1 MRNRSSAPGPAGTLT
16 TVTDDIEIIDEE
28 LDVAS
33 GDVDDDEVVLSWWQ
47 HPLNLVTLVVS
58 ALLIGG
64 MVGWLIGDANATP
77 SPNEVD
83 IGFLQDMREHHEQ
96 AVLMSDIFVQLPDTN
111 PELDVIARSISFGQ
125 AIEIGRMIEM
135 LRLYGAD
142 EANLGETSMGWMGMS
157 AAVGQMPGMASADEL
172 DALARSSGA
181 EADQLFF
188 DLMVAH
194 HTGGVEMAAFAADNA
209 AEERTR
215 SLARAIVD
223 SQGDEIAELRSV
235 MP

>member
-1 MRNRSSAPGPAGTLT
+1 MS
-16 TVTDDIEIIDEE
+16 DDTAVDQGRIPDDEIDDEIDDE
-28 LDVAS
+28 
-33 GDVDDDEVVLSWWQ
+33 VDDDEIVLGWWQ
-47 HPLNLVTLVVS
+47 HPLNLVTMVVA

-64 MVGWLIGDANATP
+64 MVGWLIGDANAEP

-111 PELDVIARSISFGQ
+111 PELVVIARSIQFGQ
-125 AIEIGRMIEM
+125 ALEIGRMIEM
-135 LRLYGAD
+135 LRWYGAD
-142 EANLGETSMGWMGMS
+142 EANLGDTAMGWMGMS
-157 AAVGQMPGMASADEL
+157 AEVGQMPGMASSDEL
-172 DALARSSGA
+172 EALAAASGP

-194 HTGGVEMAAFAADNA
+194 HTGGIEMATFAAENA
-209 AEERTR
+209 AEARTR
-215 SLARAIVD
+215 SFAASIAD